1 MVTESGKHGRLSE
14 LERQY
19 RRDGFVVLP
28 EFLPCDL
35 VRELQQ
41 VTAAYARRAERGELA
56 GELFDVIG
64 NNGRQALRRIT
75 NPEEANPVYD
85 RAMRYAPLID
95 YLAVDAFPLF
105 HKYDWQAF
113 NARIPHP
120 VSKQDA
126 RFTTASIFALQAE
139 LKDGVMG
146 CVFLSAG
153 CGMNTIEETV

>member
-19 RRDGFVVLP
+19 RRAGFVVLP
-28 EFLPCDL
+28 EFLPCGL

-41 VTAAYARRAERGELA
+41 VTASYERRAER

-64 NNGRQALRRIT
+64 NNGRQVLRRIT

>member
-1 MVTESGKHGRLSE
+1 MMTESGKHGRLSE

-28 EFLPCDL
+28 EFLPSDL

-41 VTAAYARRAERGELA
+41 VTAAYARRAERGEL
-56 GELFDVIG
+56 FDVIG
-64 NNGRQALRRIT
+64 NNGRQVLRRIT

-126 RFTTASIFALQAE
+126 RFTTASIFDLQAE